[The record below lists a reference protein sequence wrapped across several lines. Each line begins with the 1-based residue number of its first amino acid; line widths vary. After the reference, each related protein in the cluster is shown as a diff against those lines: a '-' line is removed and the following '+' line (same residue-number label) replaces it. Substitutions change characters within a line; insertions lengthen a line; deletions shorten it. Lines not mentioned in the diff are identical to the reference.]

1 MRIKKVELYV
11 KEDKKEKEFEV
22 VVKVGRFKNKEE
34 AAGYASY
41 IYLTQS
47 IDFGQREYMQEI
59 KDLLDVEDHENKTL
73 H

>member
-11 KEDKKEKEFEV
+11 KEDKKQKEFEV
-22 VVKVGRFKNKEE
+22 VVKVGRFKDKEE

-47 IDFGQREYMQEI
+47 IDFGQREYMQELKEI
-59 KDLLDVEDHENKTL
+59 TEMQNYNKETI

>member
-11 KEDKKEKEFEV
+11 KEDKKDKEFEV
-22 VVKVGRFKNKEE
+22 VVKVGRFKDKEE

-59 KDLLDVEDHENKTL
+59 KDLLDVADHENKTL

>member
-59 KDLLDVEDHENKTL
+59 KDLLDVADHENKTL

>member
-1 MRIKKVELYV
+1 
-11 KEDKKEKEFEV
+11 